1 MTQHAARRR
10 KVLAALACLAA
21 PWGRA
26 APQPDAI
33 APDTSVFPQM
43 DAKMRAGNRLLLEK
57 KFLAGHTLLAEA
69 LAIVEADPA
78 RRWPFRAMVLPH
90 LGFAELALGNTRQ
103 AVELLFQAIHTQDR
117 ITAEQLQPFARLP
130 AAMETAMGKQLLK
143 IEYGRQLL
151 SAIGA
156 PQAVRTVGEIPF
168 DTTHATA
175 EVWFTTAR
183 ALHADGD
190 FARLARFYRER
201 IATLQAAADDLPA
214 MLAQEYRHFKVG
226 LLLWQAGQE
235 AAAGEAYAAALRTNG
250 QRFSCLER
258 TGATMEGLWS
268 GVAMRRT
275 IVSAQLEQ
283 ARRAGNL
290 QRHAGA
296 LLQSVLAAKGGG
308 ARYQEALMHKLN
320 ASLDARL
327 IACRQQLRQ
336 LEDQIAALPQT
347 LTDVTVFMQLS
358 AMHGMLVS
366 QASAALRIA
375 GLDSIDLALLQDSL
389 GKHALIGFFVYAPP
403 SATALV
409 QAPPRYLRYCVHA
422 TGIALHDLGPQ
433 AALEQAV
440 HRYRAALTRK
450 TDAAG
455 AATLAQL
462 LLRDLPTAVLAA
474 PEWII
479 DADAALHL
487 LPFDA
492 LPDAGGQPLAL
503 TRNCRHVSSPVQL
516 LPRQDQAANAR
527 PGQGQ
532 GPGPAAIFAD
542 PAYGAGLAQPAS
554 ATMRFAMPGHASA
567 GERQRLVAVAPL
579 PDTAGE
585 AQAVLA
591 SLRQL
596 GIASVLHQGIY
607 ASIGAM
613 QASEAP
619 IVLHVAAHAILGQD
633 IDAATAPTPRQEQE
647 WMDMLLPGRRAG
659 LLLSRGGQADL
670 MLAKDIARLR
680 LHGTQLVVLSACNT
694 GNGTV
699 LPGEGLAS
707 LRRAV
712 EMAGARSSITS
723 LWSVPSEASA
733 ELMRHLY
740 GHIGAGMAPGA
751 ALHRAKQALIR
762 QGRPP
767 LDWAGFVF
775 AGTDAALVA
784 PQRAA

>member
-1 MTQHAARRR
+1 MTQPAARRR
-10 KVLAALACLAA
+10 TILAALVCLAA

-26 APQPDAI
+26 APQPGAI
-33 APDTSVFPQM
+33 APDTSIFPQL
-43 DAKMRAGNRLLLEK
+43 DAKVRAGNRLLLEK

-78 RRWPFRAMVLPH
+78 RRWPFRVMVLPH
-90 LGFAELALGNTRQ
+90 YGFAELALGRTRQ
-103 AVELLFQAIHTQDR
+103 AVEALFLAIHTQDR

-130 AAMETAMGKQLLK
+130 AAMETGMGKQLLK

-250 QRFSCLER
+250 QRFASLEQ
-258 TGATMEGLWS
+258 TGVSMEGLWS

-283 ARRAGNL
+283 ARRSGDL
-290 QRHAGA
+290 QRHAGV
-296 LLQSVLAAKGGG
+296 LLHSVLVAKGGG

-320 ASLDARL
+320 ASNDARL

-347 LTDVTVFMQLS
+347 LTDVTVFMRLS
-358 AMHGMLVS
+358 AMHGMLLS

-375 GLDSIDLALLQDSL
+375 GLDSIDLARLQERL
-389 GKHALIGFFVYAPP
+389 GKNALIGFFVYAPP
-403 SATALV
+403 SATALEP
-409 QAPPRYLRYCVHA
+409 APPRYLRYCVHA
-422 TGIALHDLGPQ
+422 TGIDLRDLGPQ

-462 LLRDLPTAVLAA
+462 LLQDLPAAVLAA

-492 LPDAGGQPLAL
+492 LPDAQGQPLAL
-503 TRNCRHVSSPVQL
+503 TRSCRHVSSANQL
-516 LPRQDQAANAR
+516 LPHQDQAANVT
-527 PGQGQ
+527 
-532 GPGPAAIFAD
+532 PGPAAIFAD

-554 ATMRFAMPGHASA
+554 ATMRFAMPGQAIA

-596 GIASVLHQGIY
+596 GIAGVLHQGEQ

-633 IDAATAPTPRQEQE
+633 IDAATAQTPAQEQE

-659 LLLSRGGQADL
+659 LLLSRDGQAEL

-680 LHGTQLVVLSACNT
+680 LQGTQLVVLSACNT

-712 EMAGARSSITS
+712 EMAGARSSITT

-733 ELMRHLY
+733 ELMLHLY

-751 ALHRAKQALIR
+751 ALQRAKQAMIR

-775 AGTDAALVA
+775 AGTDAALLA
-784 PQRAA
+784 PQRAAQDS

>member
-1 MTQHAARRR
+1 MTQPAARRR
-10 KVLAALACLAA
+10 TILAALVCLAA

-26 APQPDAI
+26 APQPGAI
-33 APDTSVFPQM
+33 APDTSIFPQL
-43 DAKMRAGNRLLLEK
+43 DAKVRAGNRLLLEK

-78 RRWPFRAMVLPH
+78 RRWPFRVMVLPH
-90 LGFAELALGNTRQ
+90 YGFAELALGRTRQ
-103 AVELLFQAIHTQDR
+103 AVEALFLAIHTQDR

-130 AAMETAMGKQLLK
+130 GAMDTGMGKQLLK

-190 FARLARFYRER
+190 FARLASFYRER
-201 IATLQAAADDLPA
+201 IATMHAAPDDLPA
-214 MLAQEYRHFKVG
+214 MLTQEYRHFKVG

-250 QRFSCLER
+250 QRFASLEQ
-258 TGATMEGLWS
+258 TGVSMESLWS

-283 ARRAGNL
+283 ARRSGDL
-290 QRHAGA
+290 QRHAGV
-296 LLQSVLAAKGGG
+296 LLHSVLVAKGGG

-320 ASLDARL
+320 ASNDARL

-347 LTDVTVFMQLS
+347 LTDVTVFMRLS
-358 AMHGMLVS
+358 AVHGMLLS

-375 GLDSIDLALLQDSL
+375 GLDSIDLARLQERL
-389 GKHALIGFFVYAPP
+389 GKNALLGFFVYAPP
-403 SATALV
+403 SATALEP
-409 QAPPRYLRYCVHA
+409 APPRYLRYCVHA
-422 TGIALHDLGPQ
+422 TGIDLRDLGPQ

-462 LLRDLPTAVLAA
+462 LLQDLPAAVLAA

-492 LPDAGGQPLAL
+492 LPDAQGQPLAL
-503 TRNCRHVSSPVQL
+503 TRSCRHVSSANQL
-516 LPRQDQAANAR
+516 LPHQDQAANVT
-527 PGQGQ
+527 
-532 GPGPAAIFAD
+532 PGPAAIFAD

-554 ATMRFAMPGHASA
+554 ATMRFAMPGQAIA

-596 GIASVLHQGIY
+596 GIAGVLHQGEQ

-633 IDAATAPTPRQEQE
+633 IDAATAQTPAQEQE

-659 LLLSRGGQADL
+659 LLLSRDGQAEL

-680 LHGTQLVVLSACNT
+680 LQGTQLVVLSACNT

-712 EMAGARSSITS
+712 EMAGARSSITT

-733 ELMRHLY
+733 ELMLHLY

-751 ALHRAKQALIR
+751 ALQRAKQAMIR

-775 AGTDAALVA
+775 AGTDAALLA
-784 PQRAA
+784 PQRAAQDS

>member
-10 KVLAALACLAA
+10 TILAALACLAA

-26 APQPDAI
+26 APQPGAI
-33 APDTSVFPQM
+33 APDTSIFPQL
-43 DAKMRAGNRLLLEK
+43 DAKVRAGNRLLLEK

-90 LGFAELALGNTRQ
+90 YGFAELALGRTQQ

-130 AAMETAMGKQLLK
+130 AAMENGMGKQLLK

-201 IATLQAAADDLPA
+201 IATLHAAPDDLPA
-214 MLAQEYRHFKVG
+214 MLTQEYRHFKVG

-250 QRFSCLER
+250 QRFASLEQ
-258 TGATMEGLWS
+258 TGVSMESLWS

-283 ARRAGNL
+283 ARRSGDL
-290 QRHAGA
+290 QRHAGV
-296 LLQSVLAAKGGG
+296 LLHSVLVAKGGG

-320 ASLDARL
+320 ASNDARL
-327 IACRQQLRQ
+327 ISCRQQLRQ

-347 LTDVTVFMQLS
+347 LTDVTVFMRLS
-358 AMHGMLVS
+358 AVHGMLLS

-375 GLDSIDLALLQDSL
+375 GLDSIDLARLQERL
-389 GKHALIGFFVYAPP
+389 GKNALLGFFVYAPP
-403 SATALV
+403 SATALEP
-409 QAPPRYLRYCVHA
+409 APPRYLRYCVHA
-422 TGIALHDLGPQ
+422 TGIDLRDLGPQ

-462 LLRDLPTAVLAA
+462 LLQDLPAAVLAA

-492 LPDAGGQPLAL
+492 LPDAQGQPLAL
-503 TRNCRHVSSPVQL
+503 TRSCRHVSSANQL
-516 LPRQDQAANAR
+516 LPRADEAINAR
-527 PGQGQ
+527 
-532 GPGPAAIFAD
+532 PGPAAIFAN

-554 ATMRFAMPGHASA
+554 ATMRFAMPGQAIA

-591 SLRQL
+591 SLRQR
-596 GIASVLHQGIY
+596 GIAGVLHQGVH

-633 IDAATAPTPRQEQE
+633 IDAATAPTPGQDQE

-659 LLLSRGGQADL
+659 LLLSRDGQAEL

-680 LHGTQLVVLSACNT
+680 LQGTQLVVLSACNT

-712 EMAGARSSITS
+712 EMAGARSSITT
-723 LWSVPSEASA
+723 LWSVPSETSA

-751 ALHRAKQALIR
+751 ALQRAKQAMIR

-775 AGTDAALVA
+775 AGSDAALLA
-784 PQRAA
+784 PQRAAQDS

>member
-1 MTQHAARRR
+1 MTQPAARRR
-10 KVLAALACLAA
+10 TILAALVCLAA

-26 APQPDAI
+26 APQPGAI
-33 APDTSVFPQM
+33 APDTSIFPQL
-43 DAKMRAGNRLLLEK
+43 DAKVRAGNRLLLEK

-78 RRWPFRAMVLPH
+78 RRWPFRVMVLPH
-90 LGFAELALGNTRQ
+90 YGFAELALGRTRQ
-103 AVELLFQAIHTQDR
+103 AVEALFLAIHTQDR

-190 FARLARFYRER
+190 FARLASFYRER
-201 IATLQAAADDLPA
+201 IATMHAAPDDLPA
-214 MLAQEYRHFKVG
+214 MLTQEYRHFKVG

-250 QRFSCLER
+250 QRFASLEQ
-258 TGATMEGLWS
+258 TGVSMESLWS

-283 ARRAGNL
+283 ARRSGDL
-290 QRHAGA
+290 QRHAGV
-296 LLQSVLAAKGGG
+296 LLHSVLVAKGGG

-320 ASLDARL
+320 ASNDARL

-347 LTDVTVFMQLS
+347 LTDVTVFMRLS
-358 AMHGMLVS
+358 AMHGMLLS

-375 GLDSIDLALLQDSL
+375 GLDSIDLARLQERL
-389 GKHALIGFFVYAPP
+389 GKNALIGFFVYAPP
-403 SATALV
+403 SATALEP
-409 QAPPRYLRYCVHA
+409 APPRYLRYCVHA
-422 TGIALHDLGPQ
+422 TGIDLRDLGPQ

-462 LLRDLPTAVLAA
+462 LLQDLPAAVLAA

-492 LPDAGGQPLAL
+492 LPDAQGQPLAL
-503 TRNCRHVSSPVQL
+503 TRSCRHVSSANQL
-516 LPRQDQAANAR
+516 LPHQDQAANVT
-527 PGQGQ
+527 
-532 GPGPAAIFAD
+532 PGPAAIFAD

-554 ATMRFAMPGHASA
+554 ATMRFAMPGQAIA

-596 GIASVLHQGIY
+596 GIAGVLHQGEQ

-633 IDAATAPTPRQEQE
+633 IDAATAQTPAQEQE

-659 LLLSRGGQADL
+659 LLLSRDGQAEL

-680 LHGTQLVVLSACNT
+680 LQGTQLVVLSACNT

-712 EMAGARSSITS
+712 EMAGARSSITT

-733 ELMRHLY
+733 ELMLHLY

-751 ALHRAKQALIR
+751 ALQRAKQAMIR

-775 AGTDAALVA
+775 AGTDAALLA
-784 PQRAA
+784 PQRAAQDS

>member
-1 MTQHAARRR
+1 MTQPAARRR
-10 KVLAALACLAA
+10 KILAALACLAA

-26 APQPDAI
+26 APQPGAI
-33 APDTSVFPQM
+33 APDTSVFPQL

-90 LGFAELALGNTRQ
+90 YGFAELALGRTRQ
-103 AVELLFQAIHTQDR
+103 AVEALFQAIQTQDR

-130 AAMETAMGKQLLK
+130 AAMETGMGKQLLK

-201 IATLQAAADDLPA
+201 IAALHAAPDDLPA
-214 MLAQEYRHFKVG
+214 MLTQEYRHFKVG

-235 AAAGEAYAAALRTNG
+235 AAAGEAYATALRTNG
-250 QRFSCLER
+250 QRFASLER
-258 TGATMEGLWS
+258 TGVTMEGLWS

-283 ARRAGNL
+283 ARRAGDL

-296 LLQSVLAAKGGG
+296 LLHSVLVAKGGG

-320 ASLDARL
+320 ASTDARL
-327 IACRQQLRQ
+327 VACRQQLRQ

-347 LTDVTVFMQLS
+347 LTDVTVFMRLS
-358 AMHGMLVS
+358 AVHGMLVS
-366 QASAALRIA
+366 QASAALGIA
-375 GLDSIDLALLQDSL
+375 GLDSVDLALLQERL

-403 SATALV
+403 SASALEP
-409 QAPPRYLRYCVHA
+409 APPRYLRYCVHA
-422 TGIALHDLGPQ
+422 TAMTLRDLGPQ

-440 HRYRAALTRK
+440 YRYRAALTRK

-455 AATLAQL
+455 AATLAQQL
-462 LLRDLPTAVLAA
+462 LQDLPDAVLAA

-492 LPDAGGQPLAL
+492 LPDARGQPLAL
-503 TRNCRHVSSPVQL
+503 SRNCRHISAPSQL
-516 LPRQDQAANAR
+516 LPRADDAVNAR
-527 PGQGQ
+527 P
-532 GPGPAAIFAD
+532 GPGPAAIFAH
-542 PAYGAGLAQPAS
+542 PAYGDGLAQPAS
-554 ATMRFAMPGHASA
+554 ATMRFAMPGQAIA

-596 GIASVLHQGIY
+596 GIASVLHQGVQ
-607 ASIGAM
+607 ASIAAM

-633 IDAATAPTPRQEQE
+633 IDAATAQTPAQEQE

-659 LLLSRGGQADL
+659 LLLSREGQAEL

-680 LHGTQLVVLSACNT
+680 LQGTQLVVLSACNT
-694 GNGTV
+694 GNGAV

-712 EMAGARSSITS
+712 EMAGARSSITT

-740 GHIGAGMAPGA
+740 GHVADGMAPGA
-751 ALHRAKQALIR
+751 ALHRAKQAMIR
-762 QGRPP
+762 QSRPP

>member
-1 MTQHAARRR
+1 MTQPATRRR
-10 KVLAALACLAA
+10 TILAALACLAT

-33 APDTSVFPQM
+33 APDTSVFPQL
-43 DAKMRAGNRLLLEK
+43 DATMRAGNRLLLEK

-90 LGFAELALGNTRQ
+90 YGFAELALGRTRQ
-103 AVELLFQAIHTQDR
+103 AVEALFLAIQTQDR

-130 AAMETAMGKQLLK
+130 AAMDTGMGKQLLK

-175 EVWFTTAR
+175 ELWFTTAR

-190 FARLARFYRER
+190 FARLASFYRER
-201 IATLQAAADDLPA
+201 IATMQAAPDDLPA
-214 MLAQEYRHFKVG
+214 MLTQEYRHFKVG
-226 LLLWQAGQE
+226 LLLWQAGQD

-250 QRFSCLER
+250 QRFSSLER
-258 TGATMEGLWS
+258 TGVTMEGLWS

-283 ARRAGNL
+283 ARRSGGL
-290 QRHAGA
+290 QRQAGA
-296 LLQSVLAAKGGG
+296 LLHSVLVAKGGG

-320 ASLDARL
+320 ASNDARL

-347 LTDVTVFMQLS
+347 LTDVTVFMRLS
-358 AMHGMLVS
+358 AVHGMLVS

-375 GLDSIDLALLQDSL
+375 GLDSIDLARLQERL
-389 GKHALIGFFVYAPP
+389 GKNALLGFFVYAPP
-403 SATALV
+403 SASALEP
-409 QAPPRYLRYCVHA
+409 APPRYLRYCVHA
-422 TGIALHDLGPQ
+422 TGMALRDLGPQ

-462 LLRDLPTAVLAA
+462 LLQDLPDAVLAA

-479 DADAALHL
+479 DADAALHV

-492 LPDAGGQPLAL
+492 LPDARGQPLAL
-503 TRNCRHVSSPVQL
+503 TRCCRHVSAPNQL
-516 LPRQDQAANAR
+516 LLRADDAVNAR
-527 PGQGQ
+527 
-532 GPGPAAIFAD
+532 PGPAAIFAD

-554 ATMRFAMPGHASA
+554 ATMRFAMPGQAMA

-596 GIASVLHQGIY
+596 GIAGVLHQGVH

-633 IDAATAPTPRQEQE
+633 IDAATAQTPAQEQE

-659 LLLSRGGQADL
+659 LLLSRDGQADL
-670 MLAKDIARLR
+670 MLAKDIARLP
-680 LHGTQLVVLSACNT
+680 LQGTQLVVLSACNT

-712 EMAGARSSITS
+712 EMAGARSSITT

-740 GHIGAGMAPGA
+740 GHVGAGMAPGA
-751 ALHRAKQALIR
+751 ALHRAKQAMIR

-775 AGTDAALVA
+775 AGTDAALETGSS
-784 PQRAA
+784 

>member
-1 MTQHAARRR
+1 MTQPAARRR
-10 KVLAALACLAA
+10 TILAALVCLAA

-26 APQPDAI
+26 APQPGAI
-33 APDTSVFPQM
+33 APDTSIFPQL
-43 DAKMRAGNRLLLEK
+43 DAKVRAGNRLLLEK

-90 LGFAELALGNTRQ
+90 YGFAELALGRTRQ
-103 AVELLFQAIHTQDR
+103 AVEALFLAIHTQDR

-130 AAMETAMGKQLLK
+130 GAMDTGMGKQLLK

-190 FARLARFYRER
+190 FARLASFYRER
-201 IATLQAAADDLPA
+201 IATMHAAPDDLPA
-214 MLAQEYRHFKVG
+214 MLTQEYRHFKVG

-250 QRFSCLER
+250 QRFASLEQ
-258 TGATMEGLWS
+258 TGVSMESLWS

-283 ARRAGNL
+283 ARRSGDL
-290 QRHAGA
+290 QRHAGV
-296 LLQSVLAAKGGG
+296 LLHSVLVAKGGG

-320 ASLDARL
+320 ASNDARL

-347 LTDVTVFMQLS
+347 LTDVTVFMRLS
-358 AMHGMLVS
+358 AMHGMLLS

-375 GLDSIDLALLQDSL
+375 GLDSIDLARLQERL
-389 GKHALIGFFVYAPP
+389 GKNALIGFFVYAPP
-403 SATALV
+403 SATALEP
-409 QAPPRYLRYCVHA
+409 APPRYLRYCVHA
-422 TGIALHDLGPQ
+422 TGIDLRDLGPQ

-455 AATLAQL
+455 ATTLAQL
-462 LLRDLPTAVLAA
+462 LLQDLPAAVLAA

-492 LPDAGGQPLAL
+492 LPDAQGQPLAL
-503 TRNCRHVSSPVQL
+503 TRSCRHVSSANQL
-516 LPRQDQAANAR
+516 LPHQDQAANVT
-527 PGQGQ
+527 
-532 GPGPAAIFAD
+532 PGPAAIFAD

-554 ATMRFAMPGHASA
+554 ATMRFAMPGQAIA

-596 GIASVLHQGIY
+596 GIAGVLHQGEQ

-633 IDAATAPTPRQEQE
+633 IDAATAQTPAQEQE
-647 WMDMLLPGRRAG
+647 WMDMLMPGRRAG
-659 LLLSRGGQADL
+659 LLLSRDGQAEL

-680 LHGTQLVVLSACNT
+680 LQGTQLVVLSACNT

-712 EMAGARSSITS
+712 EMAGARSSITT

-733 ELMRHLY
+733 ELMLHLY

-751 ALHRAKQALIR
+751 ALQRAKQAMIR

-775 AGTDAALVA
+775 AGTDAALLA
-784 PQRAA
+784 PQRAAQDS

>member
-10 KVLAALACLAA
+10 KILAALAGLAA

-26 APQPDAI
+26 APQAGAI
-33 APDTSVFPQM
+33 APDTSVFPQL
-43 DAKMRAGNRLLLEK
+43 DAKVRAGNRLLLEK
-57 KFLAGHTLLAEA
+57 KFLAGHTVLAEA
-69 LAIVEADPA
+69 LAVVEADPA

-90 LGFAELALGNTRQ
+90 YGFAELALGRTPQ

-130 AAMETAMGKQLLK
+130 AAMETGMGKQLLK

-156 PQAVRTVGEIPF
+156 PQALRTVGEIPF

-201 IATLQAAADDLPA
+201 IATLQAAPDDLPA
-214 MLAQEYRHFKVG
+214 MLTQEYRHFKVG

-250 QRFSCLER
+250 QRFASLEQ
-258 TGATMEGLWS
+258 TGVSMEGLWS

-283 ARRAGNL
+283 ARRSGDL

-296 LLQSVLAAKGGG
+296 LLHSVLVAKGGG

-320 ASLDARL
+320 ASIDARL
-327 IACRQQLRQ
+327 IACRQQLWQ

-347 LTDVTVFMQLS
+347 LTDVTVFMRLS
-358 AMHGMLVS
+358 AVHGMLVS

-375 GLDSIDLALLQDSL
+375 GLDSIDLARLQERL
-389 GKHALIGFFVYAPP
+389 GKNALIGFFVYAPP

-455 AATLAQL
+455 TATLAQL
-462 LLRDLPTAVLAA
+462 LLQDLPAAVLAA

-492 LPDAGGQPLAL
+492 LPDAQGKPLAL
-503 TRNCRHVSSPVQL
+503 SRSCRHVSSANQL
-516 LPRQDQAANAR
+516 LPRQDQATNVR
-527 PGQGQ
+527 
-532 GPGPAAIFAD
+532 PGPAAIFAH

-554 ATMRFAMPGHASA
+554 ATMRFAMPGQAVA

-596 GIASVLHQGIY
+596 DIASVLHQGEH

-633 IDAATAPTPRQEQE
+633 IDAATAQTPAQEQE

-659 LLLSRGGQADL
+659 LLLSRDGQAEL

-751 ALHRAKQALIR
+751 ALQRAKQAMIR

-775 AGTDAALVA
+775 AGSDAALVA
-784 PQRAA
+784 PQHAA

>member
-10 KVLAALACLAA
+10 TILAALACLAA

-26 APQPDAI
+26 APQPGAI
-33 APDTSVFPQM
+33 APDTSIFPQL
-43 DAKMRAGNRLLLEK
+43 DAKVRAGNRLLLEK

-90 LGFAELALGNTRQ
+90 YGFAELALGRTRQ
-103 AVELLFQAIHTQDR
+103 ALELLFLAIHNQDR

-130 AAMETAMGKQLLK
+130 AAMENGMGKQLLK

-190 FARLARFYRER
+190 FARLASFYRER
-201 IATLQAAADDLPA
+201 IATMHAAPDDLPA
-214 MLAQEYRHFKVG
+214 MLTQEYRHFKVG

-250 QRFSCLER
+250 QRFASLEQ
-258 TGATMEGLWS
+258 TGVSMESLWS

-283 ARRAGNL
+283 ARRSGDL
-290 QRHAGA
+290 RRHAGV
-296 LLQSVLAAKGGG
+296 LLHGVLVAKGGG

-320 ASLDARL
+320 ASNDARL
-327 IACRQQLRQ
+327 ISCRQQLRQ

-347 LTDVTVFMQLS
+347 LTDVTVFMRLS
-358 AMHGMLVS
+358 AVHGMLLS

-375 GLDSIDLALLQDSL
+375 GLDSIDLARLQERL
-389 GKHALIGFFVYAPP
+389 GKNALLGFFVYAPP
-403 SATALV
+403 SATALEP
-409 QAPPRYLRYCVHA
+409 APPRYLRYCVHA
-422 TGIALHDLGPQ
+422 TGIALRDLGPQ

-450 TDAAG
+450 TDAAS

-462 LLRDLPTAVLAA
+462 LLQDLPAAVLAA

-492 LPDAGGQPLAL
+492 LPDAQGQPLAL
-503 TRNCRHVSSPVQL
+503 SRSCRHVSSANQL
-516 LPRQDQAANAR
+516 LPRADEAINAR
-527 PGQGQ
+527 
-532 GPGPAAIFAD
+532 PGPAAIFAN

-554 ATMRFAMPGHASA
+554 ATMRFAMPGQAIA

-596 GIASVLHQGIY
+596 GIAGVLHQGVH

-633 IDAATAPTPRQEQE
+633 IDAATAPTPAQEQE

-659 LLLSRGGQADL
+659 LLLSRDGQAEL

-680 LHGTQLVVLSACNT
+680 LQGTQLVVLSACNT

-712 EMAGARSSITS
+712 EMAGARSSITT

-751 ALHRAKQALIR
+751 ALQRAKQAMIR

-775 AGTDAALVA
+775 AGTDAALLA
-784 PQRAA
+784 PQRAAQDS

>member
-1 MTQHAARRR
+1 MTQPAARRR
-10 KVLAALACLAA
+10 TILAALVCLAA

-26 APQPDAI
+26 APQPGAI
-33 APDTSVFPQM
+33 APDTSIFPQL
-43 DAKMRAGNRLLLEK
+43 DAKVRAGNRLLLEK

-78 RRWPFRAMVLPH
+78 RRWPFRVMVLPH
-90 LGFAELALGNTRQ
+90 YGFAELALGRTRQ
-103 AVELLFQAIHTQDR
+103 AVEALFLAIHTQDR

-190 FARLARFYRER
+190 FARLASFYRER
-201 IATLQAAADDLPA
+201 IATMHAAPDDLPA
-214 MLAQEYRHFKVG
+214 MLTQEYRHFKVG

-250 QRFSCLER
+250 QRFASLEQ
-258 TGATMEGLWS
+258 TGVSMESLWS

-283 ARRAGNL
+283 ARRSGDL
-290 QRHAGA
+290 QRHAGV
-296 LLQSVLAAKGGG
+296 LLHSVLVAKGGG

-320 ASLDARL
+320 ASIDARL

-347 LTDVTVFMQLS
+347 LTDVTVFMRLS

-403 SATALV
+403 SATALEP
-409 QAPPRYLRYCVHA
+409 APPRYLRYCVHA
-422 TGIALHDLGPQ
+422 TGIDLRDLGPQ

-462 LLRDLPTAVLAA
+462 LLQDLPAAVLAA

-492 LPDAGGQPLAL
+492 LPDAQGQPLAL
-503 TRNCRHVSSPVQL
+503 TRSCRHVSSANQL
-516 LPRQDQAANAR
+516 LPHQDQAANVT
-527 PGQGQ
+527 
-532 GPGPAAIFAD
+532 PGPAAIFAD

-554 ATMRFAMPGHASA
+554 ATMRFAMPGQAIA

-596 GIASVLHQGIY
+596 GIAGVLHQGEQ

-633 IDAATAPTPRQEQE
+633 IDAATAQTPAQEQE

-659 LLLSRGGQADL
+659 LLLSRDGQAEL

-680 LHGTQLVVLSACNT
+680 LQGTQLVVLSACNT

-712 EMAGARSSITS
+712 EMAGARSSITT

-733 ELMRHLY
+733 ELMLHLY

-751 ALHRAKQALIR
+751 ALQRAKQAMIR

-775 AGTDAALVA
+775 AGTDAALLA
-784 PQRAA
+784 PQRAAQDS

>member
-10 KVLAALACLAA
+10 TILAALACLAA

-26 APQPDAI
+26 APQPGAI
-33 APDTSVFPQM
+33 APDTSIFPQL
-43 DAKMRAGNRLLLEK
+43 DAKVRAGNRLLLEK

-90 LGFAELALGNTRQ
+90 YGFAELALGRTQQ

-130 AAMETAMGKQLLK
+130 AAMETGMGKQLLK

-201 IATLQAAADDLPA
+201 IATLHAAPDDLPA
-214 MLAQEYRHFKVG
+214 MLTQEYRHFKVG

-250 QRFSCLER
+250 QRFASLEQ
-258 TGATMEGLWS
+258 TGVSMESLWS

-283 ARRAGNL
+283 ARRSGDL
-290 QRHAGA
+290 QRHAGV
-296 LLQSVLAAKGGG
+296 LLHSVLVAKGGG

-320 ASLDARL
+320 ASNDARL

-347 LTDVTVFMQLS
+347 LTDVTVFMRLS
-358 AMHGMLVS
+358 AMHGMLLS

-375 GLDSIDLALLQDSL
+375 GLDSIDLARLQERL
-389 GKHALIGFFVYAPP
+389 GKNALIGFFVYAPP
-403 SATALV
+403 SASALEP
-409 QAPPRYLRYCVHA
+409 APPRYLRYCVHA
-422 TGIALHDLGPQ
+422 TGMALRDLGPQ
-433 AALEQAV
+433 ATLEQAV

-462 LLRDLPTAVLAA
+462 LQDLPEAVLAA

-492 LPDAGGQPLAL
+492 LPDAQGQPLAL
-503 TRNCRHVSSPVQL
+503 TRSCRHVSSANQL
-516 LPRQDQAANAR
+516 LPHQDQAANVT
-527 PGQGQ
+527 
-532 GPGPAAIFAD
+532 PGPAAIFAN
-542 PAYGAGLAQPAS
+542 PAYGVGLAQPAS
-554 ATMRFAMPGHASA
+554 ATMRFAMPGQAIA

-596 GIASVLHQGIY
+596 GIASVLHQGVQ
-607 ASIGAM
+607 ASIAAM

-633 IDAATAPTPRQEQE
+633 IDAATAQTPAQEQE

-659 LLLSRGGQADL
+659 LLLSRDGQADL

-680 LHGTQLVVLSACNT
+680 LQGTQLVVLSACNT

-740 GHIGAGMAPGA
+740 GHVADGMAPGA
-751 ALHRAKQALIR
+751 ALHRAKQAMLR

>member
-1 MTQHAARRR
+1 MTQPAARRR
-10 KVLAALACLAA
+10 TILAALVCLAA

-26 APQPDAI
+26 APQPGAI
-33 APDTSVFPQM
+33 APDTSIFPQL
-43 DAKMRAGNRLLLEK
+43 DAKVRAGNRLLLEK

-78 RRWPFRAMVLPH
+78 RRWPFRVMVLPH
-90 LGFAELALGNTRQ
+90 YGFAELALGRTRQ
-103 AVELLFQAIHTQDR
+103 AVEALFLAIHTQDR

-130 AAMETAMGKQLLK
+130 GAMDTGMGKQLLK

-201 IATLQAAADDLPA
+201 IAALHAAADDLPA
-214 MLAQEYRHFKVG
+214 MLTQEYRHFKVG

-250 QRFSCLER
+250 QRFASLEQ
-258 TGATMEGLWS
+258 TGVSMESLWS

-283 ARRAGNL
+283 ARRSGDL
-290 QRHAGA
+290 QRHAGV
-296 LLQSVLAAKGGG
+296 LLHSVLVAKGGG

-320 ASLDARL
+320 ASNDARL

-347 LTDVTVFMQLS
+347 LTDVTVFMRLS
-358 AMHGMLVS
+358 AMHGMLLS

-375 GLDSIDLALLQDSL
+375 GLDSIDLARLQERL
-389 GKHALIGFFVYAPP
+389 GKNALIGFFVYAPP
-403 SATALV
+403 SATALEP
-409 QAPPRYLRYCVHA
+409 APPRYLRYCVHA
-422 TGIALHDLGPQ
+422 TGIDLRDLGPQ

-462 LLRDLPTAVLAA
+462 LLQDLPAAVLAA

-492 LPDAGGQPLAL
+492 LPDAQGQPLAL
-503 TRNCRHVSSPVQL
+503 TRSCRHVSSANQL
-516 LPRQDQAANAR
+516 LPHQDQAANVT
-527 PGQGQ
+527 
-532 GPGPAAIFAD
+532 PGPAAIFAD

-554 ATMRFAMPGHASA
+554 ATMRFAMPGQAIA

-596 GIASVLHQGIY
+596 GIAGVLHQGVH

-633 IDAATAPTPRQEQE
+633 IDAATAQTPAQEQE

-659 LLLSRGGQADL
+659 LLLSRDGQAEL

-680 LHGTQLVVLSACNT
+680 LQGTQLVVLSACNT

-712 EMAGARSSITS
+712 EMAGARSSITT

-751 ALHRAKQALIR
+751 ALQRAKQAMIR

-775 AGTDAALVA
+775 AGTDAALLA
-784 PQRAA
+784 PQRAAQDS

>member
-10 KVLAALACLAA
+10 KILAALAGLAA

-26 APQPDAI
+26 APQAGAI
-33 APDTSVFPQM
+33 APDTSVFPQL
-43 DAKMRAGNRLLLEK
+43 DAKVRAGNRLLLEK
-57 KFLAGHTLLAEA
+57 KFLAGHTVLAEA
-69 LAIVEADPA
+69 LAVVEADPA

-90 LGFAELALGNTRQ
+90 YGFAELALGRTPQ

-130 AAMETAMGKQLLK
+130 AAMETGMGKQLLK

-156 PQAVRTVGEIPF
+156 PQALRTVGEIPF

-201 IATLQAAADDLPA
+201 IATLQAAPDDLPA
-214 MLAQEYRHFKVG
+214 MLTQEYRHFKVG

-235 AAAGEAYAAALRTNG
+235 AAAGEAYTAALRTNG
-250 QRFSCLER
+250 QRFASLEQ
-258 TGATMEGLWS
+258 TGVSMEGLWS

-283 ARRAGNL
+283 ARRSGDL

-296 LLQSVLAAKGGG
+296 LLHSVLVAKGGG

-320 ASLDARL
+320 ASIDARL
-327 IACRQQLRQ
+327 IACRQQLWQ

-347 LTDVTVFMQLS
+347 LTDVTVFMRLS
-358 AMHGMLVS
+358 AVHGMLVS

-375 GLDSIDLALLQDSL
+375 GLDSIDLARLQERL
-389 GKHALIGFFVYAPP
+389 GKNALIGFFVYAPP

-455 AATLAQL
+455 TATLAQL
-462 LLRDLPTAVLAA
+462 LLQDLPAAVLAA

-492 LPDAGGQPLAL
+492 LPDAQGKPLAL
-503 TRNCRHVSSPVQL
+503 SRSCRHVSSPNQL
-516 LPRQDQAANAR
+516 LPRQDQAANVR
-527 PGQGQ
+527 
-532 GPGPAAIFAD
+532 PGPAAIFAH

-554 ATMRFAMPGHASA
+554 ATMRFAMPGQAVA

-596 GIASVLHQGIY
+596 DIASVLHQGEH

-633 IDAATAPTPRQEQE
+633 IDAATAQTPAQEQE

-659 LLLSRGGQADL
+659 LLLSRDGQAEL

-751 ALHRAKQALIR
+751 ALQRAKQAMIR

-775 AGTDAALVA
+775 AGSDAALVA
-784 PQRAA
+784 PQHAA